1 MSFLISSPAMRRLTF
16 GAAAMSALSPTLAQ
30 PVVVQPVVGGP
41 ASSLCG
47 SATNPPSS
55 WVRASY
61 NFPVIKAG
69 LQQVLS
75 ASVVLG
81 ADPQV
86 RSCADYADTIGHLA
100 TAAEQPIGAA
110 IAGYYS
116 QPPR

>member
-1 MSFLISSPAMRRLTF
+1 MGT
-16 GAAAMSALSPTLAQ
+16 GAQ
-30 PVVVQPVVGGP
+30 PLGLGP

-47 SATNPPSS
+47 TVASQPTS

-61 NFPVIKAG
+61 NFPAIKTG

-75 ASVVLG
+75 PTVVLR

-86 RSCADYADTIGHLA
+86 RSCADYLDTIGYRT
-100 TAAEQPIGAA
+100 TAAQAPIGAA
-110 IAGYYS
+110 IAARYS